1 MQMRRE
7 SAWRARMHEA
17 ERSIVDALA
26 RPVADRVAGL
36 LTERALRPHYYT
48 AATAP
53 IERRA
58 WNRAVKEIRAFKPGR
73 QVMVLADDLHAW
85 IERQPLRSDEP
96 EAPPADPLS
105 YEDFAAGVRR
115 RRARD
120 AA

>member
-1 MQMRRE
+1 MSDPLTE
-7 SAWRARMHEA
+7 
-17 ERSIVDALA
+17 ALA
-26 RPVADRVAGL
+26 EAVAARVVEKVETLAARPR
-36 LTERALRPHYYT
+36 YYT

-85 IERQPLRSDEP
+85 IERQSPSSEP
-96 EAPPADPLS
+96 KAPAHDPLS
-105 YEDFAAGVRR
+105 YESFAAGVRHR
-115 RRARD
+115 RSRP